1 MGHGLQLMTSRRSLP
16 GCLAALVLWLA
27 APAPAPAAVP
37 PDAVV
42 ANGVVTLAQ
51 ATGIGDLSFR
61 TTYGETTAT
70 GIATPGPL
78 RLDLGVLYRIRT
90 CVWAKA
96 PGAAPASVCES
107 SETRPNAIT
116 IVTGVTAP
124 TARMTIER
132 PTAGQTAA
140 TIAGTVLV
148 DRHNDDNTY
157 TPHATSWPSGGL
169 PAAGLVVPAVD
180 QAGGQVLGPQ
190 GIALAGVPGGG
201 INTGAQDSICREDQ
215 VAPFTPRTGSADAL
229 GELPFAYEVNEPA
242 TGPARGVMLLLHGG
256 GWSSV
261 GEAKL
266 RGLRADAERWRA
278 RGWRTVNAT
287 HRPCAASVADVVTLY
302 DRVRRTYGAATP
314 ICAFG
319 RSSGGHLALVLATRR
334 SQLACAIPVG
344 GLADLGSLARQ
355 TATGGA
361 RGPATIAN
369 LATAAFGA
377 DRLSELSAT
386 GAAIRARVLYPI
398 AVGDTL
404 VPWEQATELA
414 AAQRRRDRR
423 AYVDILRLA
432 GGDVL
437 FEHALVSAAAL
448 QAFYARE
455 RALVAPLTIGDV
467 TAPARLLL
475 ATVRSRGVR
484 ARFTCGARCTVSA
497 RLQLSAR
504 TARRLGLPRV
514 VGRGSAKR
522 SSRGRGIV
530 SVRLTAAARRR
541 LGGATLELVSD
552 VRAGG
557 KRRRQTA
564 TVAVRRS

>member
-1 MGHGLQLMTSRRSLP
+1 MTSRWSLAA
-16 GCLAALVLWLA
+16 CMAALVLCLA
-27 APAPAPAAVP
+27 APAPAAAAVP

-42 ANGVVTLAQ
+42 ATRVITLAQ

-61 TTYGETTAT
+61 TTYDETTAT
-70 GIATPGPL
+70 GIATPSPL

-96 PGAAPASVCES
+96 AGAAPVSVCES

-116 IVTGVTAP
+116 ILTGVTAP
-124 TARMTIER
+124 TARMTVQR
-132 PTAGQTAA
+132 PAAGRPAA

-148 DRHNDDNTY
+148 DRHNENGTY
-157 TPHATSWPSGGL
+157 TPQATSWPSGGL
-169 PAAGLVVPAVD
+169 PAAGLAVPATD

-190 GIALAGVPGGG
+190 GIALPGVPGGG
-201 INTGAQDSICREDQ
+201 VNSGAQDSICREDQ
-215 VAPFTPRTGSADAL
+215 VPPFSARVGSADAL
-229 GELPFAYEVNEPA
+229 GELPFAYEVSEPT
-242 TGPARGVMLLLHGG
+242 TGPARGVMLLFHGG

-266 RGLRADAERWRA
+266 HGMRPDAERWRA
-278 RGWRTVNAT
+278 RGWRTVIAT
-287 HRPCAASVADVVTLY
+287 HRPCAASAGDVVTLY

-314 ICAFG
+314 VCAFG
-319 RSSGGHLALVLATRR
+319 RSSGGHLALLLAARR
-334 SQLACAIPVG
+334 SQLACAISVAGP
-344 GLADLGSLARQ
+344 ADLGALARQ
-355 TATGGA
+355 TAVDGV

-377 DRLSELSAT
+377 DRLQEVSASA
-386 GAAIRARVLYPI
+386 GAIRARVLYPI
-398 AVGDTL
+398 ATGDTL
-404 VPWEQATELA
+404 LPWAQATEFA
-414 AAQRRRDRR
+414 AAQRRRDPR
-423 AYVDILRLA
+423 AYVDLLHLG
-432 GGDVL
+432 GGDAL
-437 FEHALVSAAAL
+437 FEHAFVSTAAL

-475 ATVRSRGVR
+475 ATVRARGVR
-484 ARFTCGARCTVSA
+484 ARFTCGGRCTVSA

-504 TARRLGLPRV
+504 AARRLGLPRV
-514 VGRGSAKR
+514 VGRGSAQR
-522 SSRGRGIV
+522 ASRGSAIV
-530 SVRLTAAARRR
+530 TVRLTAAARRR
-541 LGGATLELVSD
+541 LKAATLELVSD
-552 VRAGG
+552 VKSGG